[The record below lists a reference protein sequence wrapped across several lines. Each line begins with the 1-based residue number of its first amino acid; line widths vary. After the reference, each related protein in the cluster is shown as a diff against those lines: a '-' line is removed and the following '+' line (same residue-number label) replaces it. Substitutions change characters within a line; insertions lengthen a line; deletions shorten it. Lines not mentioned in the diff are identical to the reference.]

1 MLAEAQVGL
10 ARLFRLEGQWRELRA
25 GVRAIAEGLVLGLA
39 ARSPIVFLVGVQ
51 FDSDGIAVGNYGF
64 WHGWAG

>member
-39 ARSPIVFLVGVQ
+39 ARS
-51 FDSDGIAVGNYGF
+51 
-64 WHGWAG
+64 